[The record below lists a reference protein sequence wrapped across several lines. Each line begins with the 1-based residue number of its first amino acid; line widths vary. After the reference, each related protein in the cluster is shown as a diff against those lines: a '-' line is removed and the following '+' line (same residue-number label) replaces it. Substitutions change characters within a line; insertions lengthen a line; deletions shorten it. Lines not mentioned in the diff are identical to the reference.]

1 MVSGKVLGEQVRR
14 MLQAVPELLR
24 MRNSSRKW
32 LADNVVMSGVKNA
45 DGGQCCKKFCVVSL
59 WLLLL
64 LFQNDSSVNCR
75 IGSMWGNP
83 ELGQLCGASP
93 SMGI

>member
-1 MVSGKVLGEQVRR
+1 MWKGVVSGKVLGEQVRR

-45 DGGQCCKKFCVVSL
+45 DGGQCCKNFVWFLFGYSCSCSKMIVV
-59 WLLLL
+59 
-64 LFQNDSSVNCR
+64 
-75 IGSMWGNP
+75 
-83 ELGQLCGASP
+83 
-93 SMGI
+93 